1 MAERKL
7 KDEHSVV
14 KTILVVDDDWLI
26 REVITLALDDAGY
39 GVVASDGI
47 DAPKL
52 AHEAQPAVVLLDIN
66 MPVMDGV
73 EVRRHLHADPA
84 TAHIPVIALS
94 AATNLRARA
103 AEMEADDYLAKP
115 FDLAELLLR
124 IETWAGPAQEA
135 VGDR

>member
-1 MAERKL
+1 MAERKH
-7 KDEHSVV
+7 KDDQSVQ
-14 KTILVVDDDWLI
+14 KTVLVVDDDWLI
-26 REVITLALDDAGY
+26 REVIALALDDAGY

-52 AHEAQPAVVLLDIN
+52 AREAQPAVVLLDIN

-84 TAHIPVIALS
+84 TAQIPVIALS

-103 AEMEADDYLAKP
+103 AEMAANDYLAKP
-115 FDLAELLLR
+115 FDIAELLLR
-124 IETWAGPAQEA
+124 IEKWAGPAQ
-135 VGDR
+135 

>member
-7 KDEHSVV
+7 KDDHSVAKMV
-14 KTILVVDDDWLI
+14 LVVDDNWLI
-26 REVITLALDDAGY
+26 REVIALALDDAGY

-47 DAPKL
+47 DAPEL
-52 AHEAQPAVVLLDIN
+52 AREAQPAVVLLDIN

-84 TAHIPVIALS
+84 TAQIPVIALS

-103 AEMEADDYLAKP
+103 AEMEANDYLAKP
-115 FDLAELLLR
+115 FDIAELLLR
-124 IETWAGPAQEA
+124 IEKWAGPA
-135 VGDR
+135 

>member
-1 MAERKL
+1 MAERQLTDDQRVL
-7 KDEHSVV
+7 KTV
-14 KTILVVDDDWLI
+14 LVVDDDWLI
-26 REVITLALDDAGY
+26 REVIALALDDAGY

-47 DAPKL
+47 DAPEL
-52 AHEAQPAVVLLDIN
+52 AREAQPAVVLLDIN

-84 TAHIPVIALS
+84 TAQIPIIALS

-103 AEMEADDYLAKP
+103 AEMAANDYLAKP

-124 IETWAGPAQEA
+124 IEKWAGPAY
-135 VGDR
+135 

>member
-1 MAERKL
+1 MAECKP
-7 KDEHSVV
+7 KDNHSVA
-14 KTILVVDDDWLI
+14 KTVLVVDDDWLI

-47 DAPKL
+47 DAPEL
-52 AHEAQPAVVLLDIN
+52 ARQAQPAVVLLDIN

-103 AEMEADDYLAKP
+103 AEMEANDYLAKP

-124 IETWAGPAQEA
+124 IERWAGPAE
-135 VGDR
+135 